1 MSTIRWALFSK
12 MGTIRWALFQRWA
25 YFRWASFFQRSAT
38 FRLIS
43 SSMKVG
49 KLPSQKWSSQTTFF
63 SKANM
68 ATLFASVIF
77 LKKKRCLP
85 QAYFEATFGATI
97 WFTPKD
103 LLRRMTLTK
112 TSRNTMR
119 CRSTETIFILLKQN
133 PPSSI
138 GAPQSSKML
147 LKYIHYFSPSS
158 FLLYTRIRHSFSDV
172 FHWNYV
178 NLKMDKTQ
186 MKCTKY
192 SVRRSKL

>member
-1 MSTIRWALFSK
+1 

-43 SSMKVG
+43 SMKVG
-49 KLPSQKWSSQTTFF
+49 KLTSKKWSSQTTFF

-77 LKKKRCLP
+77 LEKKKMHLP
-85 QAYFEATFGATI
+85 HAYFEATFGATI

-119 CRSTETIFILLKQN
+119 CRSTETICILLKEN

-147 LKYIHYFSPSS
+147 LKYIHYFSLSS
-158 FLLYTRIRHSFSDV
+158 FLLYTRIRRSFSDV
-172 FHWNYV
+172 FYWNHM
-178 NLKMDKTQ
+178 NSKMDKIQ
-186 MKCTKY
+186 MKGKKY
-192 SVRRSKL
+192 SVRRLKL